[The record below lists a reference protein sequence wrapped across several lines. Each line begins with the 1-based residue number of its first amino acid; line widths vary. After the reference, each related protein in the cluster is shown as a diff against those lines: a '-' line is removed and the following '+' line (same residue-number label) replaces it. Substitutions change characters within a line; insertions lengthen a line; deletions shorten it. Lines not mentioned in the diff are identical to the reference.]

1 MARTCEMV
9 RERQGIDL
17 CLESIPLD
25 DPKTYELLGKGE
37 VIGIFQVEGAGMR
50 RFLMEMKPAKVDDV
64 IAMVAL
70 FRPGPMEFI
79 PSYIRRMHGE
89 EEVSYLHP
97 ALEPIFD
104 ETYGIPVYQE
114 QIMRAAVELAGF
126 SAAQADHLRKAIS
139 KKDADEL
146 RRHRESFVQGAVGK
160 GLPADIADRV
170 FSDWEDF
177 ARYGFNRA
185 HAAAYGAV
193 AVQTA

>member
-1 MARTCEMV
+1 
-9 RERQGIDL
+9 
-17 CLESIPLD
+17 
-25 DPKTYELLGKGE
+25 
-37 VIGIFQVEGAGMR
+37 
-50 RFLMEMKPAKVDDV
+50 
-64 IAMVAL
+64 
-70 FRPGPMEFI
+70 MEFI

-97 ALEPIFD
+97 ALEPIFN

-193 AVQTA
+193 AVQTAYLKANYPIEYMTALMSVFRGDLDRTAGYIRGCRRIGIAVLRP